1 MVNKNSPIFV
11 LKPDALIQ
19 AAHNLSSMA
28 QKLVN
33 MGLALC
39 PPDLSTRD
47 TVFLAYNFYNTLG
60 LPWGG
65 KQYRQVSMTVSECAS
80 AEISVDGGRRVL
92 RLFDGAEFAAG
103 SNAVRL
109 RFGGELAA
117 YLAEAKSGYTRL
129 ELRDIGALHSAYALR
144 LFEIAMSYA
153 GFDGKKGNKSAEWFL
168 ERRVDE
174 WRCILGVQDGVYARL
189 KNFRQF
195 CFTAPIAAINGAG
208 LGVELKLKTLE
219 RYGVVFY
226 RVSCRRVPR
235 VIKRTG
241 GEPLVLPIDTP
252 KAQTWDDAAAQ
263 RLRERYPEEFAALY
277 EAEMAKTAFVGK
289 NTALAQ
295 RLALA
300 SALQLL
306 QQHHA

>member
-1 MVNKNSPIFV
+1 VVNKNSPIFV

-47 TVFLAYNFYNTLG
+47 TVFLTYTFYNTLG
-60 LPWGG
+60 FPRGG
-65 KQYRQVSMTVSECAS
+65 RQYRQVSMTVSECAS
-80 AEISVDGGRRVL
+80 AEISVDGGRQVL
-92 RLFDGAEFAAG
+92 RLFDSTEFDTG
-103 SNAVRL
+103 RNAIRL

-117 YLAEAKSGYTRL
+117 YLSAAKLGYTRL
-129 ELRDIGALHSAYALR
+129 ELRDIGALRSAYAIR

-153 GFDGKKGNKSAEWFL
+153 GFDGKKGNKSTEWFL
-168 ERRVDE
+168 ERRVDQ
-174 WRCILGVQDGVYARL
+174 WCCMLGVQDGVYTRAN
-189 KNFRQF
+189 NFRQF

-226 RVSCRRVPR
+226 RVSCRHVPR

-252 KAQTWDDAAAQ
+252 KAQTWDDAETE
-263 RLRERYPEEFAALY
+263 RLRLRYPEEFAALY
-277 EAEMAKTAFVGK
+277 EKALEALPDLGGK
-289 NTALAQ
+289 GEGFE
-295 RLALA
+295 R
-300 SALQLL
+300 
-306 QQHHA
+306 